1 MLQRA
6 AQRATVNLTRSQM
19 DRVIDE
25 HFRFEGRDDVQGV
38 VDTLSEDVDHDVVG
52 SPTGPLRGKAQA
64 RTFYEKIFADLA
76 QHSVSSTRRYYG
88 DDFVVDESLWRGTAV
103 GSPLGFAGRNR
114 PVAFRILH
122 IFEFDGAGA
131 IRRENVWMDTAAIA
145 AQLSNDAPSPDATA
159 AAQASATPAHLSAKA
174 TVMSL
179 YEAFDQGRLSRFGA
193 AGSDFEAKV
202 FGATVLD
209 WPGFVQFGQAFVDAF
224 PNGRHVFDYVVTE
237 GDTVSTIG
245 RYQGSHE
252 GELMGVPATGKEVDF
267 VVMHVDRV
275 RDGRIVEH
283 RGIGDINTLWAQLGV
298 DPEHRRR

>member
-1 MLQRA
+1 MLQKA
-6 AQRATVNLTRSQM
+6 AQRATINLTRSQM

-38 VDTLSEDVDHDVVG
+38 LDTLSDDVDHDVVG

-76 QHSVSSTRRYYG
+76 QQSVSSVHRYYG

-103 GSPLGFAGRNR
+103 GNPLGFAGRHR

-122 IFEFDGAGA
+122 LFEFDEAGA

-145 AQLSNDAPSPDATA
+145 AQLGDAAPSPDAEPA
-159 AAQASATPAHLSAKA
+159 GATPAHPSAKA

-179 YEAFDQGRLSRFGA
+179 YEAFDGGALERFGA
-193 AGSDFEAKV
+193 VGGDFEAKV
-202 FGATVLD
+202 FGTTVLD

-224 PNGRHVFDYVVTE
+224 PNGRHVFDHVIAE
-237 GDTVSTIG
+237 GGTVSTIG
-245 RYQGSHE
+245 RYQGRHE
-252 GELMGVPATGKEVDF
+252 GALMGVPATGKEVSF
-267 VVMHVDRV
+267 AVMHVDRV

-283 RGIGDINTLWAQLGV
+283 RGIGDINAMWAQLGV
-298 DPEHRRR
+298 APPTAG